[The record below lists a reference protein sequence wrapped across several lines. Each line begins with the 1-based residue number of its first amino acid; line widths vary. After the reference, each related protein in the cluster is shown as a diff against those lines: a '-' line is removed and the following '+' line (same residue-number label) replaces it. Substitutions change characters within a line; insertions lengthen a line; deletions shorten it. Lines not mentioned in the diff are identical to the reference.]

1 LYTGLGLK
9 AMDGKF
15 LDIKRVISLTLICLL
30 GFSCSHAFSQ
40 DDPEAKKPAATTH
53 GSEYDYDLPG
63 EDSFKFKKE
72 TKAPP
77 TTTLLKGQLTYVVP
91 HGTPLKLQLATVPA
105 HALHM
110 LDVGMDGKPLPAKLG
125 DEITAKLT
133 EDLYVDDNKVI
144 PEGTVFHG
152 EVSEVLPP
160 RRVYRPGSL
169 KLSFDRLTTPDGR
182 VFAFKAEADNFKKS
196 TMKSKAK
203 GFGIIS
209 AYAAGGGIVG
219 ALVAYQIFGLHE
231 TIAMHGYNIAGGAAA
246 GALLATGYAVMRHGP
261 QAVLEPG
268 DELHMQM
275 NRDLLMPAAEEPKA
289 KTAFKNLPGLE
300 LIIERGKV
308 VNDGLD
314 GHILVVDAE
323 VNNKTQHRLSSID
336 LFLEDS
342 NGNRSPITPSP
353 EDDMI
358 ESLFTIEPNTSQ
370 HLHLAFAI
378 EYPRLKRQLVWL
390 QHDNHQVCFKTK
402 LP

>member
-1 LYTGLGLK
+1 
-9 AMDGKF
+9 
-15 LDIKRVISLTLICLL
+15 LDIKRVFSLTLAQAFL
-30 GFSCSHAFSQ
+30 FASCGYGAFCQ
-40 DDPEAKKPAATTH
+40 VEKHPAKESVTT
-53 GSEYDYDLPG
+53 GSSEYDYLPPDEKEKG
-63 EDSFKFKKE
+63 KKE
-72 TKAPP
+72 EVKPS
-77 TTTLLKGQLTYVVP
+77 TTLLKGQLEYIVP
-91 HGTPLKLQLATVPA
+91 HGTPLKLQLATIPT
-105 HALHM
+105 HAVHM
-110 LDVGMDGKPLPAKLG
+110 LDVGMDGKLLPAREG

-152 EVSEVLPP
+152 KVSEVLPP

-182 VFAFKAEADNFKKS
+182 TFAFRCEADNFKKS

-203 GFGIIS
+203 GFGIIM
-209 AYAAGGGIVG
+209 AYAGGGGIVG

-246 GALLATGYAVMRHGP
+246 GALLASGYAIMRHGP
-261 QAVLEPG
+261 RAVLEPG

-275 NRDLLMPAAEEPKA
+275 DKDLLMPAAEEAKA
-289 KTAFKNLPGLE
+289 KAAFRNMPGLE
-300 LIIERGKV
+300 LKIERGKV

-314 GHILVVDAE
+314 GHILIVDAD
-323 VNNKTQHRLSSID
+323 VNNKTEQRLSSID

-342 NGNRSPITPSP
+342 NGNRSPITASP
-353 EDDMI
+353 EEDSV
-358 ESLFTIEPNTSQ
+358 ESLFTIEPDTST

-378 EYPRLKRQLVWL
+378 EYPKLKRQLVWL
-390 QHDNHQVCFKTK
+390 RHDNHQVCYRQK

>member
-1 LYTGLGLK
+1 
-9 AMDGKF
+9 M
-15 LDIKRVISLTLICLL
+15 DIKRVFSLTLMLAYLL
-30 GFSCSHAFSQ
+30 GLSYERAYSQ
-40 DDPEAKKPAATTH
+40 EDAHPIKEAVTT
-53 GSEYDYDLPG
+53 GSSGAYDYLPAD
-63 EDSFKFKKE
+63 EKVKEKKE
-72 TKAPP
+72 VKPP
-77 TTTLLKGQLTYVVP
+77 STVLLKGQLTYIVP
-91 HGTPLKLQLATVPA
+91 HGTPLKLQLATVPT
-105 HALHM
+105 HAVHM
-110 LDVGMDGKPLPAKLG
+110 LDVGMDGKLLPARKG

-152 EVSEVLPP
+152 QVSEVLPP
-160 RRVYRPGSL
+160 RRVYRPGQL
-169 KLSFDRLTTPDGR
+169 KLTFDRLTTPDGR
-182 VFAFKAEADNFKKS
+182 MFAFRAEADNFKKS
-196 TMKSKAK
+196 TIKTKAK
-203 GFGIIS
+203 GFGIIT
-209 AYAAGGGIVG
+209 AYAACGGIVG

-275 NRDLLMPAAEEPKA
+275 DKDLLMPAAEEAKV

-300 LIIERGKV
+300 LKIERGKV

-323 VNNKTQHRLSSID
+323 LSNKTPHRLSSID

-342 NGNRSPITPSP
+342 NGNRSPITASP

-378 EYPRLKRQLVWL
+378 EYPKLKRQLVWL
-390 QHDNHQVCFKTK
+390 QHDTHQVVFKTK